1 MRKCRVAPV
10 GSGANPSGHDGAAII
25 DCRRAGP
32 RRCPG
37 LPIGE
42 PGTALDVPASDEA
55 DAMSK
60 GDIFLLALAVLAA
73 VVAVGAAIESNWL
86 SVAVFSG
93 LVVSNLVMLMQ
104 FRRRRRREL

>member
-1 MRKCRVAPV
+1 MSRRWAPGRTRAVTTALRLSTAVAQ
-10 GSGANPSGHDGAAII
+10 GHDAVPA
-25 DCRRAGP
+25 
-32 RRCPG
+32 